1 MLDGPYIAE
10 VAALIGDPARANML
24 LALKDE
30 GALTA
35 SELSHIAGVSP
46 QTASGHL
53 AKLTRAG
60 LAGVERQGRHRYFRL
75 ANAGVAD
82 ALEALMGLSVKA
94 APRHRPPG
102 PRDEALRFARS
113 CYDHLAGRL
122 GVALTWSLVEQGG
135 LRALDDGFALT
146 GRGERAF
153 SNFGLELEA
162 LRQGRR
168 PLTRR
173 CLDWSE
179 RRPHLG
185 GALGAAVMA
194 RAETL
199 GWIERRRSGRA
210 MLLTEAGRDGF
221 SQVFGLDLD
230 SA

>member
-1 MLDGPYIAE
+1 MFDGPYIAE

-53 AKLTRAG
+53 AKLAQAG
-60 LAGVERQGRHRYFRL
+60 LATVERQGRHRYYRL

-102 PRDEALRFARS
+102 PCDEAVRFARS

-122 GVALTWSLVEQGG
+122 GVALTWSMVEQGS
-135 LRALDDGFALT
+135 LRSLDDGFVLT
-146 GRGERAF
+146 GQGERTL
-153 SNFGLELEA
+153 SEFGLELDV
-162 LRQGRR
+162 LRRGRR

-185 GALGAAVMA
+185 GALGAAVMT

-199 GWIERRRSGRA
+199 GWIERRKASRA
-210 MLLTEAGRDGF
+210 VVLTQAGCKEF
-221 SQVFGLDLD
+221 KEVFRIDLD
-230 SA
+230 PA